1 LHGAIAIRAIQRQK
15 ESRMQILIV
24 SLVAA
29 VAAIQ
34 TPPAN
39 RGLTRSP
46 SVMVR
51 SVIDGGTID
60 VATIGRVRLLGVD
73 VPGKAEPFAR
83 EARERL
89 TALVLQR
96 WVRVEHEGSARGAIR
111 AYVVRDDGLLIN
123 AALVREGLA
132 RLSAIRPPVRLAELE
147 RAEAEARSARRG
159 LWGSPQPG
167 PGTGYTHGSTGGQS
181 PSRKP
186 GTARKTRPKRPIP
199 KT

>member
-1 LHGAIAIRAIQRQK
+1 
-15 ESRMQILIV
+15 MQILIV

-34 TPPAN
+34 TPPPNPA
-39 RGLTRSP
+39 LTRSP

-132 RLSAIRPPVRLAELE
+132 RLSAIRPPARLAELE
-147 RAEAEARSARRG
+147 RAEAEARSAR
-159 LWGSPQPG
+159 SAQPG
-167 PGTGYTHGSTGGQS
+167 PGTGYTHGSTDGQS

>member
-1 LHGAIAIRAIQRQK
+1 
-15 ESRMQILIV
+15 MQILLI
-24 SLVAA
+24 SLIST

-34 TPPAN
+34 IQTID

-51 SVIDGGTID
+51 SVIDGETID
-60 VATIGRVRLLGVD
+60 VATIGRVRLLGID
-73 VPGKAEPFAR
+73 VPRKAEPFAR

-89 TALVLQR
+89 TALVLRR

-132 RLSAIRPPVRLAELE
+132 RVSAIEPPVRLAELD
-147 RAEAEARSARRG
+147 RVEAEARSARRG
-159 LWGSPQPG
+159 LWGSAQPG

-186 GTARKTRPKRPIP
+186 GTARKTRPQRSIP

>member
-1 LHGAIAIRAIQRQK
+1 
-15 ESRMQILIV
+15 MQMLLI
-24 SLVAA
+24 SLIST

-34 TPPAN
+34 TSTIGG
-39 RGLTRSP
+39 GLTRSP

-51 SVIDGGTID
+51 SVIDGETID

-73 VPGKAEPFAR
+73 VPRKAEPFAR

-89 TALVLQR
+89 TALVLRR

-111 AYVVRDDGLLIN
+111 AFVVRDDGLLIN

-132 RLSAIRPPVRLAELE
+132 RVSASQPAVRLAELE

-159 LWGSPQPG
+159 LWGSAQPG
-167 PGTGYTHGSTGGQS
+167 PGTGYTHDSTDGQS